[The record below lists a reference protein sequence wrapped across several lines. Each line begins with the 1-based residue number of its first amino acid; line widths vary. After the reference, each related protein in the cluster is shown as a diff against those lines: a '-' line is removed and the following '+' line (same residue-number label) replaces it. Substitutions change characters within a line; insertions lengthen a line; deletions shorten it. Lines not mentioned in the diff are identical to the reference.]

1 MIQESIDNFIYSN
14 LFDEKNKEFEKLER
28 LRQEFV
34 NKFKP
39 DMILRLEIDKYIVG
53 KKDLINGG
61 DDTFCYWLETK
72 LMNLGKIKGGST
84 ADKKFGLY
92 YGKTK
97 NEDEKKYRTINKW
110 GNNYQEAFVNIKS
123 SIYDL
128 LRDGKDEDFVKI
140 HENKLSPMFKG
151 KILSTYFPEKYISIF
166 SEEHI
171 DYFLNYLPIHFKYEK
186 AKTIEMKKQ
195 LLLEFKQND
204 EKMKQWNNYM
214 YMVFLYTYYS
224 PKKKD
229 NSGAEEKYQFN
240 PKVDYIDFNYR
251 GELESSKDAN
261 GKNKK
266 PDYEKEMKRKK
277 HIGNLGENIVFNEQI
292 RSLRKFGREDLAE
305 KVRVVSKEDDSLGYD
320 ILSFDKH
327 GNEVYIEV
335 KSTVSSPNNINF
347 IITDNEY
354 KQALQKQNYIIY
366 LVYEVETNNPKIHI
380 LDKNM
385 LIWEYMKPI
394 AYRVGIRTE

>member
-1 MIQESIDNFIYSN
+1 MIQENIDNFINSN
-14 LFDEKNKEFEKLER
+14 LSDEKNKEFKKLEK
-28 LRQEFV
+28 LRQEFI
-34 NKFKP
+34 NKFKL
-39 DMILRLEIDKYIVG
+39 DTILSLEIDKYIVG
-53 KKDLINGG
+53 KKGLINGG

-84 ADKKFGLY
+84 ADKKFGVY

-110 GNNYQEAFVNIKS
+110 GNNYQEAFGNIKL
-123 SIYDL
+123 SIYHL
-128 LRDGKDEDFVKI
+128 LMDGKNEDFIKI

-171 DYFLNYLPIHFKYEK
+171 DYFLQHLPIYFEYEK

-204 EKMKQWNNYM
+204 EKMKLWNNYI

-229 NSGAEEKYQFN
+229 NSGDKGKYQLN
-240 PKVDYIDFNYR
+240 PKVDYIDFNYIGR
-251 GELESSKDAN
+251 LENDKSVK

-277 HIGNLGENIVFNEQI
+277 YIGNLGENIVFNEQI
-292 RSLRKFGREDLAE
+292 KSLRKIGREDLAE
-305 KVRVVSKEDDSLGYD
+305 KVTVVSTEDDRLGYD

-327 GNEVYIEV
+327 GNEIYIEV
-335 KSTVSSPNNINF
+335 KSTISTANNINF

-354 KQALQKQNYIIY
+354 RQAMEKENYMIY
-366 LVYEVETNNPKIHI
+366 LIYEVETNNPKIHI
-380 LDKNM
+380 LNKNM
-385 LIWEYMKPI
+385 LKKDYMQPI
-394 AYRVGIRTE
+394 AYRVRIKTK